1 MIQEANPHS
10 TPSNFP
16 HDTQELMLVSLK
28 AIEVA
33 IETNGGHFLKFWET
47 GLA

>member
-1 MIQEANPHS
+1 MIQQANLYS
-10 TPSNFP
+10 IPSNFP
-16 HDTQELMLVSLK
+16 HETEEFMLVSLK
-28 AIEVA
+28 DIEVA